1 MHARET
7 LDLLAELLRDK
18 PVPAA
23 MSPKDASFYLGV
35 GVNSVYE
42 MIAAGELEAKKLGT
56 RTLVVTESIR
66 NRLAALPKAKLTTQR
81 RPLKQSA
88 SA

>member
-1 MHARET
+1 MHPAET
-7 LDLLAELLRDK
+7 RDLLVELLRDK

-35 GVNSVYE
+35 GVNSIYE
-42 MIAAGELEAKKLGT
+42 MIAAGELEARKLGA
-56 RTLVVTESIR
+56 RTLVVTASIR
-66 NRLAALPKAKLTTQR
+66 DRLAALPKAKLTTKR